1 MAGESPTFCTLKDSS
16 GNTSRTVAIFA
27 RDYGIAIHPEGYSS
41 KDGGEPILIINNSGE
56 IRVLV
61 WGDINNHAFTSLSLA
76 GANDDRKIEGE
87 KTPGATD

>member
-27 RDYGIAIHPEGYSS
+27 RDYGIAIQPEGYSS

-61 WGDINNHAFTSLSLA
+61 WGDINNHAFTSLSLV
-76 GANDDRKIEGE
+76 GAHNDRKIEGE